1 MDQNNNTPPPSE
13 GMVFRPSA
21 PQDPAQGEQAHA
33 AQPTQPIEQV
43 PQQPAQPQNQYT
55 APLYNPNPPQQG
67 YQPPAQGYQPPQG
80 YQAGGGG
87 YQGGYPQGTPQQ
99 PGAGPGVPPAG
110 YQPQGYPQA
119 GPGGVYP
126 PPPPMY
132 NPTQATTRRGGVP
145 LWLWVLLGVLVLG
158 CVGIFVV
165 FSLLINSAARNVS
178 TGFSS
183 FATAISTVTNGFE
196 PSIAASAFSSAL
208 KSHNYDAAHSMLG
221 PDLAKQYSVSDLQTK
236 WKALEDA
243 QGAITSDMSAVSM
256 DSSNAAHITWS
267 LNPANG
273 RNYDVELTLQKVGQ
287 DWLITGANP
296 ALIPAPV
303 TP

>member
-1 MDQNNNTPPPSE
+1 MDQNNNTPPPPE
-13 GMVFRPSA
+13 GMVFRPAA
-21 PQDPAQGEQAHA
+21 PQDPTEGEQAHTG
-33 AQPTQPIEQV
+33 QPTQPVTQA
-43 PQQPAQPQNQYT
+43 PQQPTQPQSQYI
-55 APLYNPNPPQQG
+55 PPSYNANPQ
-67 YQPPAQGYQPPQG
+67 QGYQPPQG

-110 YQPQGYPQA
+110 YPPQGYPQA

-126 PPPPMY
+126 PPPPIS
-132 NPTQATTRRGGVP
+132 NPSQVTARRGGVP
-145 LWLWVLLGVLVLG
+145 TWLWVLLGVLVLG
-158 CVGIFVV
+158 CVGVFIVV
-165 FSLLINSAARNVS
+165 SLLVNSAARAVS

-183 FATAISTVTNGFE
+183 FATAVSTVTNGFE
-196 PSIAASAFSSAL
+196 PSIAASAFSSDL
-208 KSHNYDAAHSMLG
+208 KSHNYEAAHSILG

-243 QGAITSDMSAVSM
+243 QGTITSDISAVSM

-267 LNPANG
+267 LNPTNG

-287 DWLITGANP
+287 DWLITSANP

-303 TP
+303 AP